1 MIYIR
6 YTMIFWIASYPKSG
20 NTWLRALI
28 SAYFYTPNG
37 VFHEK
42 AINNIGQFPEKRH
55 FVGFNYNQNIVTDTT
70 KFWLKAQE
78 KINSDNKLRFF
89 KTHNAFGIVNN
100 YSFTDA
106 NNSIGAIYIV
116 RDPRDVVLSYA
127 NHLQL
132 SHEETVE
139 RMFDSKN
146 GEFQPGEKGEYN
158 STLTGSWS
166 DNYNSWKSYKSSKI
180 LIIKYEDLIDN
191 SFIYFSKIIKYLSE
205 ISEVEYD
212 EKKINQSIEKT
223 AFDKLRSLEEKEGFE
238 EKGLG
243 KYFFRSGKKGSWRS
257 QLDVNLSRK
266 IRSRFKKEMDELNYI

>member
-1 MIYIR
+1 MQS
-6 YTMIFWIASYPKSG
+6 F
-20 NTWLRALI
+20 
-28 SAYFYTPNG
+28 
-37 VFHEK
+37 
-42 AINNIGQFPEKRH
+42 INLNNRTNFC
-55 FVGFNYNQNIVTDTT
+55 
-70 KFWLKAQE
+70 
-78 KINSDNKLRFF
+78 
-89 KTHNAFGIVNN
+89 KTHNAMCTINN
-100 YSFTDA
+100 YPFT
-106 NNSIGAIYIV
+106 NKENTLGAIYIV

-158 STLTGSWS
+158 STITGSWS

-180 LIIKYEDLIDN
+180 LIIKYENLIDN
-191 SFIYFSKIIKYLSE
+191 SFFYFSKIIKYLSE

-223 AFDKLRSLEEKEGFE
+223 AFDKLRSLEEKEGFD

-243 KYFFRSGKKGSWRS
+243 KYFFRSGKKGSWKS

-266 IRSRFKKEMDELNYI
+266 IRSKFKKEMDELNYI

>member
-1 MIYIR
+1 MII
-6 YTMIFWIASYPKSG
+6 WISSYPKSG
-20 NTWLRALI
+20 NTWVRYFLKSYFEPFDKKLTLK
-28 SAYFYTPNG
+28 STKLDDFYTLNFPNLPLLKELNIDYSN
-37 VFHEK
+37 FANIIK
-42 AINNIGQFPEKRH
+42 NWIPMQSFINLNNRTNFC
-55 FVGFNYNQNIVTDTT
+55 
-70 KFWLKAQE
+70 
-78 KINSDNKLRFF
+78 
-89 KTHNAFGIVNN
+89 KTHNAMCTINN
-100 YSFTDA
+100 YPFT
-106 NNSIGAIYIV
+106 NKENTLGAIYIV

-180 LIIKYEDLIDN
+180 LIIKYENLIDN

>member
-1 MIYIR
+1 MII
-6 YTMIFWIASYPKSG
+6 WISSYPKSG
-20 NTWLRALI
+20 NTWVRYFLKSYFEPFDKKLTLK
-28 SAYFYTPNG
+28 STKLDDFYTLNFPNLPLLKELNIDYSN
-37 VFHEK
+37 FANIIK
-42 AINNIGQFPEKRH
+42 NWIPMQSFINLNNRTNFC
-55 FVGFNYNQNIVTDTT
+55 
-70 KFWLKAQE
+70 
-78 KINSDNKLRFF
+78 
-89 KTHNAFGIVNN
+89 KTHNAMCTINN
-100 YSFTDA
+100 YPFT
-106 NNSIGAIYIV
+106 NKENTLGAIYIV